1 MGLIVTVLKALLYA
15 NNLLPKKSKYMSTN
29 LSRRLLTLAQLYP
42 ALQHFP
48 EMSIV
53 MSLLYEAEKFF
64 SIWSKTNS
72 PLYIKYQD
80 RK

>member
-42 ALQHFP
+42 AL
-48 EMSIV
+48 SRNVDCDVTIV
-53 MSLLYEAEKFF
+53 RSWKILFNLVENKLT
-64 SIWSKTNS
+64 I
-72 PLYIKYQD
+72 IYQIP
-80 RK
+80 R